1 MCKRCNQK
9 KIEKKCC
16 DDHHEQ
22 RCCNQKI
29 EKKCCEKRCCKP
41 NRRKFVTKCCGSKY
55 ERCNLGCKKSS
66 NSNIPQNYC
75 FEKIEGPT
83 IIETGESPVEGPDV
97 CFFIER
103 FGKRVT
109 INIPSIVVTLAFS
122 VKFEFIDPKYRPKEK
137 LTFLIPSTSPDKVFL
152 EILPD
157 GTVKW
162 QPSPPNIVTITTP
175 ATSVTY
181 LVC

>member
-9 KIEKKCC
+9 KIEKK
-16 DDHHEQ
+16 
-22 RCCNQKI
+22 
-29 EKKCCEKRCCKP
+29 CCKP

-83 IIETGESPVEGPDV
+83 IIETGESPVEGPFV

-109 INIPSIVVTLAFS
+109 INIPVIDIAGFS
-122 VKFEFIDPKYRPKEK
+122 LKFEFIDLKYRPKEE
-137 LTFLIPSTSPDKVFL
+137 LTFLIPSTSPDKLFL
-152 EILPD
+152 KISPD
-157 GTVKW
+157 GTIKW
-162 QPSPPNIVTITTP
+162 EPSPPGVAIITTP
-175 ATSVTY
+175 ATAVTY